1 MMVGGSV
8 LILVVFL
15 EMEKCLD
22 FGKKNGLE

>member
-8 LILVVFL
+8 LILVVLL

-22 FGKKNGLE
+22 FGKKNGLA